1 MAVMGNNVILAGD
14 IGGTKTNLALY
25 RAASFPGR
33 PIRESRY
40 VNNRAR
46 DFTNL
51 IASFLAGGRE
61 KPTVACFGVAG
72 PIREEGWVQMT
83 NLDWRIDGADLAH
96 RFDIKN
102 VFLVNDLVATAMGA
116 PLLSQKELY
125 TVNTGTPV
133 KGNIAVLA
141 PGTGL
146 GEAFLVQDDG
156 RYVAVASEGGHVDF
170 APRDRRQLELLAFL
184 RHRETHVSVEKVCS
198 GIGLP
203 NIYDFLATSSPVPAD
218 FAEKVVAE
226 KDPTPL
232 IVKTALTAV
241 NTADMDHICVRT
253 LRLFLDILAA
263 EAANVSLKILA
274 TGGVYIGGGILPR
287 ILPLFREERFMEVFV
302 RGVYSKMLAEIPLY
316 IILNPKTAL
325 IGAAACGMQR
335 MRKIK

>member
-1 MAVMGNNVILAGD
+1 MENNLILAGD
-14 IGGTKTNLALY
+14 IGATKTILALY
-25 RAASFPGR
+25 HGNDFPGK
-33 PIRESRY
+33 PLEEKRY
-40 VNNRAR
+40 INASAD
-46 DFTNL
+46 DFADL
-51 IASFLAGGRE
+51 VGRFLVG
-61 KPTVACFGVAG
+61 KCVQPLFACFGVAG
-72 PIREEGWVQMT
+72 PVRDGRVHMT
-83 NLDWRIDGADLAH
+83 NLDWYIDSGELQR
-96 RFDIKN
+96 RFAIKN

-203 NIYDFLATSSPVPAD
+203 NIYDFLATSFPVPAD
-218 FAEKVVAE
+218 FAKKIVAA